1 MSERYSCADRDERT
15 IGLEIAASAIL
26 AGDLVVLPTD
36 TVYGIAADAFVPS
49 AVDALLAAK
58 GRGHSMPP
66 PVLVGSV
73 ATLDGIA
80 ADIPDAGR
88 ALVKEFWPGALT
100 IICRQQP
107 SLVWNI
113 GETGETVAVR
123 MPDEEISLALL
134 EKTGPLAV
142 SSANKSGVPAA
153 TTCDDAE
160 EQLGDAV
167 SVYLD
172 GGSTPGSVASTIVD
186 LTGGTPRI
194 LRAGAISLARLRAV
208 VPEIEDL
215 G

>member
-15 IGLEIAASAIL
+15 IGLEIAASAIA

-36 TVYGIAADAFVPS
+36 TVYGIAADAFVPA

-80 ADIPDAGR
+80 TDIPDAGR

-113 GETGETVAVR
+113 GEAGETVAVR

-142 SSANKSGVPAA
+142 SSANKSGTPAA

-167 SVYLD
+167 SIYLD
-172 GGSTPGSVASTIVD
+172 GGPTPGSVASTIVD

>member
-1 MSERYSCADRDERT
+1 MSERYTCADRDERT
-15 IGLEIAASAIL
+15 IGLEIAASAIR

-36 TVYGIAADAFVPS
+36 TVYGIAADAFVPA
-49 AVDALLAAK
+49 AVDDLLAAK

-80 ADIPDAGR
+80 TDIPDAGR

-172 GGSTPGSVASTIVD
+172 GGPTPGAEPSTIVD

-194 LRAGAISLARLRAV
+194 LRAGAISVARLRAV

-215 G
+215 D